1 MNLNTSRVSLKI
13 FFLLHCWYLSSVK
26 RFLTCLVKLRFSFI
40 FRLLFDS
47 DLFILFSQ
55 VLDMSVQCVS
65 DMQTK
70 RDSLFNLFESDSE
83 AKRKFPGEQFVLHA
97 EFANFFHPMS
107 DSLPGEGI

>member
-1 MNLNTSRVSLKI
+1 
-13 FFLLHCWYLSSVK
+13 
-26 RFLTCLVKLRFSFI
+26 
-40 FRLLFDS
+40 
-47 DLFILFSQ
+47 
-55 VLDMSVQCVS
+55 MSVQCVS

-107 DSLPGEGI
+107 DSLPGEGNERLLLHYWSNNLQYLEISVVQ